1 MDIGLIIACII
12 PSLLLIACSGL
23 TLYAAGRTWGTV
35 ELKIT
40 RPVVPMSL
48 DAVCVTAECTAMSK
62 CFQCACMGAEPNTRS
77 LNEQKD
83 DHNNVCDENLGVF
96 PFFQTVTRFVS
107 LAA

>member
-48 DAVCVTAECTAMSK
+48 DAVCVTTECTTMSK
-62 CFQCACMGAEPNTRS
+62 CFQCACMGAEPN
-77 LNEQKD
+77 QI
-83 DHNNVCDENLGVF
+83 
-96 PFFQTVTRFVS
+96 VTQFVS
-107 LAA
+107 PQVVA